1 MHRRIVESHPS
12 AEAGRAL
19 SRPVS
24 SNQDAPHP
32 RLDEL
37 VRRHLAT
44 PFRKPPAP
52 YSVAAFEAV
61 ARCREG
67 RPLVLDSACGT
78 GESSARLAWRH
89 PQALV
94 VGIDQSAKRL
104 ERGQRKLRT
113 AWPPNL
119 MLLRADV
126 GDVWA
131 LMAQA
136 GWRLAEHHLLYPNPW
151 PKAEHVMRRWGT
163 HPRLPALLALGGRIE
178 LRSNWAVYAQ
188 EFARALRLAGRQA
201 TLDVPGPAERAD
213 PVSPFERKYRDA
225 GHTLWR
231 VLSPEVQAGKTPVDR

>member
-1 MHRRIVESHPS
+1 MKPHRS
-12 AEAGRAL
+12 AVAGRTL
-19 SRPVS
+19 SRPVR
-24 SNQDAPHP
+24 SNQHGPHP

-37 VRRHLAT
+37 VRRHLSQ

-52 YSVAAFEAV
+52 YSVAAFETI
-61 ARCREG
+61 ARSREG

-78 GESSARLAWRH
+78 GESSARLARRH

-94 VGIDQSAKRL
+94 VGIDQSAERL
-104 ERGQRKLRT
+104 ERGQRKLQC

-119 MLLRADV
+119 LLLRADV
-126 GDVWA
+126 SDVWA

-136 GWRLAEHHLLYPNPW
+136 GWRVEHHYLLYPNPW

-163 HPRLPALLALGGRIE
+163 HPRLPALLALGGRVE
-178 LRSNWAVYAQ
+178 LRSNWAIYAQ
-188 EFARALRLAGRQA
+188 EFAHALHLAGRQA
-201 TLDVPGPAERAD
+201 LLDMPGPAELAD

-231 VLSPEVQAGKTPVDR
+231 VVCAETQAGKTPVER